1 MRNERQVGEFGN
13 KADESWEGE
22 RSGIR
27 HRNIATLVCSSF
39 HPNQNV
45 SGDAN
50 SISKKMQDA
59 TRVAL
64 G

>member
-27 HRNIATLVCSSF
+27 HRNIATLFPSGA
-39 HPNQNV
+39 NQNV

-50 SISKKMQDA
+50 SISKKLQDA
-59 TRVAL
+59 TCVAL